1 MDDKRRMRTV
11 KAYKHTAVSWG
22 KSQAQ
27 ITKLLTLQGIQDVR
41 FTFLQ
46 SQYSLI
52 CEFNY
57 PTKIEDK
64 DVNVGIRIILP
75 IPKSENGKEDERAK
89 NQIHRAL
96 FYYLK
101 TKFEALNF
109 GLVEFMQEFMPHIL
123 IKELSGRQRTLYQ
136 IISPQYKEGLITQQQ
151 GEIKMLENK

>member
-1 MDDKRRMRTV
+1 MRT
-11 KAYKHTAVSWG
+11 KAYKQTQVNWG

-27 ITKLLTLQGIQDVR
+27 ITKLLESQGVQDVR

-46 SQYSLI
+46 SQNSLI

-57 PTKIEDK
+57 PTELENKKVVAGVRILLPVPNNDK
-64 DVNVGIRIILP
+64 AR
-75 IPKSENGKEDERAK
+75 

-109 GLVEFMQEFMPHIL
+109 GLVEFIQEFMPHL
-123 IKELSGRQRTLYQ
+123 IVFDKGVSKTMYQ
-136 IISPQYKEGLITQQQ
+136 TIGPQYEKGLISGQQH
-151 GEIKMLENK
+151 EIKMLEQKSR

>member
-1 MDDKRRMRTV
+1 MRTV
-11 KAYKHTAVSWG
+11 KAYKTTQVNWG

-27 ITKLLTLQGIQDVR
+27 ITKLLEQQGIQDIR

-46 SQYSLI
+46 SQNSLV

-57 PTKIEDK
+57 PTKIDNK
-64 DVNVGIRIILP
+64 DVNVGVRIILP
-75 IPKSENGKEDERAK
+75 IPKDDEKAR

-109 GLVEFMQEFMPHIL
+109 GLVEFMQEFMPHLL
-123 IKELSGRQRTLYQ
+123 INELSGRKRTLYQ
-136 IISPQYKEGLITQQQ
+136 IISPQYKEGLVTNQQ
-151 GEIKMLENK
+151 GEIKMLEAK

>member
-1 MDDKRRMRTV
+1 MKNN
-11 KAYKHTAVSWG
+11 AYKQTTVHWG

-27 ITKLLTLQGIQDVR
+27 IMTLLEKQGVQDIR

-46 SQYSLI
+46 SKNELI

-57 PTKIEDK
+57 PSDIDNTDK
-64 DVNVGIRIILP
+64 FYGIRIVI
-75 IPKSENGKEDERAK
+75 KVENDDDKFK

-109 GLVEFMQEFMPHIL
+109 GLVEFVQEFMPHLVITD
-123 IKELSGRQRTLYQ
+123 KAGNQKTLHE
-136 IISPQYKEGLITQQQ
+136 IIMPQYKKGLVNGEQQ
-151 GEIKMLENK
+151 EIKMLGDGNNT

>member
-1 MDDKRRMRTV
+1 MRTI
-11 KAYKHTAVSWG
+11 KAYKTTKVNWG

-27 ITKLLTLQGIQDVR
+27 ITKLLEQQGIQDIR

-46 SQYSLI
+46 TQNSLI

-57 PTKIEDK
+57 PTKIESK
-64 DVNVGIRIILP
+64 DVNVGVRIILP
-75 IPKSENGKEDERAK
+75 IPKDDERAK

-109 GLVEFMQEFMPHIL
+109 GLVEFMQEFMPHLL
-123 IKELSGRQRTLYQ
+123 INEPSGRKRTLYQ
-136 IISPQYKEGLITQQQ
+136 IISPQYQKGLMIGQQ
-151 GEIKMLENK
+151 GEIKMLEEKS

>member
-1 MDDKRRMRTV
+1 MRTV
-11 KAYKHTAVSWG
+11 KAYKSTQVNWA

-27 ITKLLTLQGIQDVR
+27 IAKLLTLQGIQDIR

-46 SQYSLI
+46 SQNSLV

-57 PTKIEDK
+57 PTKIENK
-64 DVNVGIRIILP
+64 DVNIGVRIILP
-75 IPKSENGKEDERAK
+75 IPKDDERAK

-109 GLVEFMQEFMPHIL
+109 GLVEFMQEFMPHLL
-123 IKELSGRQRTLYQ
+123 INEPSGRKRTLYQ
-136 IISPQYKEGLITQQQ
+136 IISPQYKEGLITNQQ